1 VAPSDTT
8 RPRNGGNPRCCPTSP
23 KTRTGSLTLYIQN
36 NPPTADQQ
44 PSWLPSPPGPF
55 TIFLLTI
62 FMRLYW
68 PKEDALNGTW
78 QAPQLTKVG

>member
-1 VAPSDTT
+1 M
-8 RPRNGGNPRCCPTSP
+8 
-23 KTRTGSLTLYIQN
+23 
-36 NPPTADQQ
+36 
-44 PSWLPSPPGPF
+44 
-55 TIFLLTI
+55 LTI